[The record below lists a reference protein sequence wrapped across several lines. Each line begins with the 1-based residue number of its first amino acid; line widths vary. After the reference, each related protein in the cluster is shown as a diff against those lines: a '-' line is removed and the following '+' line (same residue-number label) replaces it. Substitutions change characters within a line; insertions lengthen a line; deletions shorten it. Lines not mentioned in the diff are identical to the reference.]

1 MIPTYSVHTLRVGS
15 IRVEKSAA
23 VQGGGSELIDVPIWV
38 AAIEG
43 YGSKILVDT
52 GLRDADKWSSGAP
65 HSLDPGET
73 LHARLADLGW
83 RTRDIDIVINSHL
96 HYDHSEN
103 NLDLADAQFFVS
115 RAEWD
120 FAHDPSSNQVGLYDV
135 EWTSDVLS
143 FLQYT
148 LIQVDDYDV
157 LPGLR
162 VIRTPGHTP
171 GHQSVLV
178 NTDEGILC
186 VAGDAACLMENL
198 TVPAAPGLNVS
209 AKTSLESIARICGQS
224 DRILMNHDPS
234 LSQFQNQD
242 FPKTPDG
249 VTADG
254 PSEEPS
260 IQRVP
265 RRVIDD

>member
-43 YGSKILVDT
+43 NGRKILVDT
-52 GLRDADKWSSGAP
+52 GIKGAEKWSSGAP
-65 HSLDPGET
+65 HSLEPGET
-73 LHARLADLGW
+73 LQARLAELGW
-83 RTRDIDIVINSHL
+83 RKRDVDIVINSHL

-103 NLDLADAQFFVS
+103 NLDLPDAQFFVS
-115 RAEWD
+115 STEWA
-120 FAHDPSSNQVGLYDV
+120 FAHDPSSNQVALYDLD
-135 EWTSDVLS
+135 WTSDAVT
-143 FLQYT
+143 FMQYT
-148 LIQVDDYDV
+148 MIQTDDYDV

-178 NTDEGILC
+178 NTEQGVVC

-198 TVPAAPGLNVS
+198 TAPAAPGLNVS
-209 AKTSLESIARICGQS
+209 AKTSLESIRRICRVS
-224 DRILMNHDPS
+224 DRILMNHDPN
-234 LSQFQNQD
+234 LSQFQSQD
-242 FPKTPDG
+242 FPKTP
-249 VTADG
+249 
-254 PSEEPS
+254 SE
-260 IQRVP
+260 V
-265 RRVIDD
+265 